1 MTGMLRLTGLL
12 LAMLLLCDAV
22 AYGDTSPPS
31 HKCNA
36 PLKQT
41 QFATQFQLD
50 SYRAA
55 VDLYRSCLEAFVK
68 EQEQEIEIH
77 RQAAQGAVDDW
88 NRFVGKE
95 TKAPPSAPQDKGS
108 QSGGEYRK

>member
-1 MTGMLRLTGLL
+1 MTGMRRLGALILTTLMFSGS
-12 LAMLLLCDAV
+12 V

-68 EQEQEIEIH
+68 EQEREIENH
-77 RQAAQGAVDDW
+77 RQAAQSAIDDW

-95 TKAPPSAPQDKGS
+95 TKGPSSAPQDKGS
-108 QSGGEYRK
+108 QQEGQGRK

>member
-1 MTGMLRLTGLL
+1 MTGMRHLGAVLLTSL
-12 LAMLLLCDAV
+12 MLSGSV

-31 HKCNA
+31 HTCNA

-41 QFATQFQLD
+41 QFATQLQVD
-50 SYRAA
+50 SYRAT

-68 EQEQEIEIH
+68 EQEREIENH
-77 RQAAQGAVDDW
+77 HQAAQNAIDDW

-95 TKAPPSAPQDKGS
+95 TKGSPSAPQDKGS
-108 QSGGEYRK
+108 GPGGEFRK